1 MSESSITNPRMML
14 IREGKKLRQKIEDSG
29 EFHILPGERFDMED
43 VARMTCMAIATIHHH
58 PKLKKDT
65 KKEIVILAILSIC
78 PSDDVEEVLP
88 GFVDV
93 LTAYYVSLTMAED
106 ERKETR
112 RKRCCG
118 WGLCT
123 IL

>member
-1 MSESSITNPRMML
+1 MSELSEPTNPTMML

-29 EFHILPGERFDMED
+29 EFHIVSGERPEMEE
-43 VARMTCMAIATIHHH
+43 VARMVCMAIATIHYH
-58 PKLKKDT
+58 PVLKADS
-65 KKEIVILAILSIC
+65 KKEAVILAILSIC

-106 ERKETR
+106 ETR